1 MDIEDKSH
9 EACRASI
16 HAIEDAIYVIGG
28 KWKLR
33 IIVALRDNPMRF
45 NEIQRMVS
53 GISAKVLSNELKEL
67 ELNGLVNRKVH
78 DETPVKVV
86 YSVTTYSQTLE
97 YVLNSL
103 VEWGQMHREHIKI
116 ED

>member
-1 MDIEDKSH
+1 MSTEIKSH
-9 EACRASI
+9 AECKASI

-33 IIVALRDNPMRF
+33 IIVALRDGSMRF
-45 NEIQRMVS
+45 NEIQRMVT

-67 ELNGLVNRKVH
+67 ELNGLVNRTVY

-86 YSVTTYSQTLE
+86 YSVTEYSETLKS
-97 YVLNSL
+97 VLNAL
-103 VEWGQMHREHIKI
+103 VEWGKSHKEHIK
-116 ED
+116 D

>member
-1 MDIEDKSH
+1 MSVEIESH
-9 EACRASI
+9 AECKASI

-33 IIVALRDNPMRF
+33 IIVALRDSPMRF

-67 ELNGLVNRKVH
+67 EMNGLVNRKVY
-78 DETPVKVV
+78 DDTPVKVV
-86 YSVTTYSQTLE
+86 YSVTEYSKSLNNVLE
-97 YVLNSL
+97 TL
-103 VEWGQMHREHIKI
+103 VEWGKMHREHIKT